1 MMIDVDVIGIRVK
14 VPHNQP
20 IVVLKE
26 HDGNRYLPIWIG
38 IVEASAIGLAMQGVE
53 SPRPMTHDLLT
64 NTFTTFGGQIQRV
77 DIVDLQAGT
86 FYAEIHVATPD
97 GTTHVLDARPS
108 DAIAVAVRMD
118 VPVRVSELVM
128 QEASTVI
135 EEQED
140 EESQIKAFKAFIDQV
155 NPEDFQD

>member
-1 MMIDVDVIGIRVK
+1 MIEMEVIGIRVK

-53 SPRPMTHDLLT
+53 SPRPMTHDLLAQVFI
-64 NTFTTFGGQIQRV
+64 TFAATVHRV

-86 FYAEIHVATPD
+86 FYAEIHLTGPD
-97 GTTHVLDARPS
+97 GRALTIDARPS
-108 DAIAVAVRMD
+108 DAIALAVRLGI
-118 VPVRVSELVM
+118 PVRVSEAVM
-128 QEASTVI
+128 DEASTVI

-140 EESQIKAFKAFIDQV
+140 EEAQIEAFKAFIDQV
-155 NPEDFQD
+155 SPEDFQD

>member
-1 MMIDVDVIGIRVK
+1 M
-14 VPHNQP
+14 
-20 IVVLKE
+20 
-26 HDGNRYLPIWIG
+26 
-38 IVEASAIGLAMQGVE
+38 
-53 SPRPMTHDLLT
+53 
-64 NTFTTFGGQIQRV
+64 
-77 DIVDLQAGT
+77 
-86 FYAEIHVATPD
+86 
-97 GTTHVLDARPS
+97 DARPS